1 MKWFRQ
7 MFAVTDMNIRSI
19 QERVGS
25 SLVVIIGIA
34 GSVAVMVSLLAM
46 AGGLRSTVESTGD
59 EDRAIVLRSGSNS
72 ELSSSISREE
82 ANVIENAAG
91 LKSKDGSPM
100 VSFELYTVV
109 DVKKKGAEDTSNLP
123 FRAVQPMSFHI
134 RPELKIIEGRNFEE
148 GKSEIIVGRGAA
160 NQFEGLEIGKSIK
173 FRSAEWTVVGI
184 FSSGGD
190 VHESEV
196 MADLLIAQSAFNRGA
211 TSTNAIVRLND
222 EESFD
227 QFAIYLENEPR
238 LEVKVERESD
248 YYKEQGAGVSALIN
262 VFGYL
267 VAFIMAVGSVFAA
280 LNSMYSAVSTRLVE
294 IGTLRALGFQGSSI
308 LGAVMIESMFLA
320 LLGGLL
326 GGGLSYI
333 IFNGYTVST
342 LAGGTFSQT
351 SFDFAVTIDIIQQGL
366 FLALTVGFLG
376 GFFPA
381 WKAARQDITSA
392 LRSL

>member
-7 MFAVTDMNIRSI
+7 MFAVTDMNIRTI

-82 ANVIENAAG
+82 ANVIENADG
-91 LKSKDGSPM
+91 LKKKDGSPM

-123 FRAVQPMSFHI
+123 FRGVQPMSFSI

-160 NQFEGLEIGKSIK
+160 NQFEGLGIGESIK

-196 MADLLIAQSAFNRGA
+196 MADILIAQSAFNRGA

-227 QFAIYLENEPR
+227 QFAIYLENDPR
-238 LEVKVERESD
+238 IEVKVERESD

-267 VAFIMAVGSVFAA
+267 VASIMAVGSVFAA

-326 GGGLSYI
+326 GGGLAYI

-351 SFDFAVTIDIIQQGL
+351 SFDFAVTIDLILQGL

-381 WKAARQDITSA
+381 WKAARQDITAA

>member
-7 MFAVTDMNIRSI
+7 MFAVTDMNMRSI

-267 VAFIMAVGSVFAA
+267 VASIMAVGSVFAA

-326 GGGLSYI
+326 GGGLAYI

-366 FLALTVGFLG
+366 FPALTVGFLG

>member
-19 QERVGS
+19 RERVGS
-25 SLVVIIGIA
+25 SLVVVIGIA
-34 GSVAVMVSLLAM
+34 GSVSVMVSLLAM

-82 ANVIENAAG
+82 ANVIGNATG
-91 LKSKDGSPM
+91 LKTKDQSPM

-123 FRAVQPMSFHI
+123 FRGVQPMSFSI
-134 RPELKIIEGRNFEE
+134 RPELKIIEGRNFEV
-148 GKSEIIVGRGAA
+148 GRSEIIVGRGAYS
-160 NQFEGLEIGKSIK
+160 QFEGLEIGNSIK

-211 TSTNAIVRLND
+211 TSTNAIVRLED
-222 EESFD
+222 KDSFD

-238 LEVKVERESD
+238 LEVKVERESE

-267 VAFIMAVGSVFAA
+267 VASIMAVGSVFAA

-326 GGGLSYI
+326 GAGLSYI

-351 SFDFAVTIDIIQQGL
+351 SFDFAVTLNIVQQGL
-366 FLALTVGFLG
+366 FLALLVGFLG

-381 WKAARQDITSA
+381 WKAAREDITSA

>member
-7 MFAVTDMNIRSI
+7 MFAVTDMNIRTI

-82 ANVIENAAG
+82 ANVIENADG
-91 LKSKDGSPM
+91 LKKKDGSPM
-100 VSFELYTVV
+100 VSFELCTVV
-109 DVKKKGAEDTSNLP
+109 DVKKNGAEDTSNLP
-123 FRAVQPMSFHI
+123 FRGVQPMSFSI

-160 NQFEGLEIGKSIK
+160 NQFEGLGIGESIK

-196 MADLLIAQSAFNRGA
+196 MADILIAQSAFNRGA

-227 QFAIYLENEPR
+227 QFAIYLENDPR

-267 VAFIMAVGSVFAA
+267 VASIMAVGSVFAA

-326 GGGLSYI
+326 GGGLAYI

-351 SFDFAVTIDIIQQGL
+351 SFDFAVTIDLILQGL

-381 WKAARQDITSA
+381 WKAARQDITAA